1 MDINFNTTTNVYKEH
16 QRVHFHLSCEVPSV
30 PTHSRNMKLL
40 VPVFIIMCSVLVD
53 VNQCKTSAK
62 RKVSR
67 FKIQGGVLLNSTLIQ
82 LRSN

>member
-30 PTHSRNMKLL
+30 PRHSRNMKLL
-40 VPVFIIMCSVLVD
+40 LPVFIIMCSVLID
-53 VNQCKTSAK
+53 VNQCKISAK

-67 FKIQGGVLLNSTLIQ
+67 FKIPIKIQ
-82 LRSN
+82 LII